1 MYIGKTRRKYYNFL
15 FLLEIL
21 RYIVIFSKLYLE
33 KTIMIQLAIYCI
45 ANRKRGV
52 MMTIEEILAGESKN
66 VEFKENLPEKSIKY
80 MKSVVAFA
88 NGTGGKIIFGIAD
101 KTREV
106 VGFDKEDVFKKMDAI
121 ANAVS
126 DSCEPAIIPDI
137 TLQTVG
143 GKTVIVVEVSEGR
156 QRPYYIKALGR
167 DGGVYVRVAGTTRLA
182 DEYMIKELLF
192 EGSNRYYDQALC
204 TGLNVTDEDID
215 VLCKAMKEQAVKNA
229 RTEEQ
234 KAAIKDVGRQQLRSW
249 GILIERDGK
258 DYPSNAF
265 AILTGNGG
273 LHVATQCGVFK
284 GTTKAVFVD
293 RREYTGPLWEQID
306 EAFQFVLR
314 NIHLGATIVG
324 IYRQDV
330 YEIPPDAIREL
341 IINAMV
347 HRSYLDH
354 GTIQVAVYDNRLE
367 ITSPGKLPMGQTMER
382 MKEGYS
388 KIRNEAL
395 AHAFAYMNLIEHWG
409 SGIPRI
415 IDKVKAA
422 GLREPEFIGG
432 EVDLRINIYRGQ
444 VDGTVDLN
452 DLNNAIKVPDTI
464 DKMPDSGNEVPD
476 KTETVPDTMGKMPD
490 SDNEVPDT
498 TEKMPDSEQEQ
509 QIYKYVLENGSI
521 TTAETVEILD
531 VKHRRARA
539 VLLNMVKDGYL
550 RKEGAARS
558 TIYVKNTEGK

>member
-1 MYIGKTRRKYYNFL
+1 
-15 FLLEIL
+15 
-21 RYIVIFSKLYLE
+21 
-33 KTIMIQLAIYCI
+33 
-45 ANRKRGV
+45 
-52 MMTIEEILAGESKN
+52 MTIEEILAGESKN

-137 TLQTVG
+137 TLQTVD
-143 GKTVIVVEVSEGR
+143 GKTVIVAEISEGR

-167 DGGVYVRVAGTTRLA
+167 ERGVYVRVAGTTRLA
-182 DEYMIKELLF
+182 DEYMIKELML
-192 EGSNRYYDQALC
+192 EGSNRYFDQALC
-204 TGLNVTDEDID
+204 TGLSVTEEEID
-215 VLCKAMKEQAVKNA
+215 TLCKAMKEQAVKNA
-229 RTEEQ
+229 HNEEQ
-234 KAAIKDVGRQQLRSW
+234 KASVKDVGKQQLRSW
-249 GILIERDGK
+249 GILIERG
-258 DYPSNAF
+258 
-265 AILTGNGG
+265 
-273 LHVATQCGVFK
+273 GVFK

-293 RREYTGPLWEQID
+293 RREYTGPLWEQIE

-314 NIHLGATIVG
+314 NIHLGATLVG
-324 IYRQDV
+324 IYRQDI

-341 IINAMV
+341 IINAVV

-367 ITSPGKLPMGQTMER
+367 ITSPGKLPMGQTLER

-395 AHAFAYMNLIEHWG
+395 AHAFSYMNLIEHWG

-415 IDKVKAA
+415 IDKVKSA
-422 GLREPEFIGG
+422 GLQEPEFIGG

-444 VDGTVDLN
+444 N
-452 DLNNAIKVPDTI
+452 DTNNARINAKKTKNGVNDIKNGI
-464 DKMPDSGNEVPD
+464 DGVKISRTKEQVQIEKLLQAIEKNPFATQAYYAEQIGVS
-476 KTETVPDTMGKMPD
+476 KRTV
-490 SDNEVPDT
+490 SRIFV
-498 TEKMPDSEQEQ
+498 SLQ
-509 QIYKYVLENGSI
+509 QNGVLVQNG
-521 TTAETVEILD
+521 T
-531 VKHRRARA
+531 
-539 VLLNMVKDGYL
+539 N
-550 RKEGAARS
+550 RKS
-558 TIYVKNTEGK
+558 NWVIIK

>member
-1 MYIGKTRRKYYNFL
+1 
-15 FLLEIL
+15 
-21 RYIVIFSKLYLE
+21 
-33 KTIMIQLAIYCI
+33 
-45 ANRKRGV
+45 
-52 MMTIEEILAGESKN
+52 MTIEEILAGESKN

-121 ANAVS
+121 ANVVS
-126 DSCEPAIIPDI
+126 DSCEPAIIPNI
-137 TLQTVG
+137 TLQTVD
-143 GKTVIVVEVSEGR
+143 GKTVIVEEVSE
-156 QRPYYIKALGR
+156 
-167 DGGVYVRVAGTTRLA
+167 
-182 DEYMIKELLF
+182 
-192 EGSNRYYDQALC
+192 
-204 TGLNVTDEDID
+204 
-215 VLCKAMKEQAVKNA
+215 
-229 RTEEQ
+229 
-234 KAAIKDVGRQQLRSW
+234 GRQQLRSW
-249 GILIERDGK
+249 GVLIEREGN

-273 LHVATQCGVFK
+273 LHVTTQCGVFK
-284 GTTKAVFVD
+284 GTTKAIFVD
-293 RREYTGPLWEQID
+293 RREYTGPIWEQID

-324 IYRQDV
+324 IDRQDD
-330 YEIPPDAIREL
+330 YDIPPDAIREL

-367 ITSPGKLPMGQTMER
+367 ITSSGKLPMGQTMER
-382 MKEGYS
+382 IKEGYS

-432 EVDLRINIYRGQ
+432 KIDLRINIYRGQ
-444 VDGTVDLN
+444 VDGTIVDLN
-452 DLNNAIKVPDTI
+452 DPNAAVKPPVNRRETA
-464 DKMPDSGNEVPD
+464 DKMPAN
-476 KTETVPDTMGKMPD
+476 
-490 SDNEVPDT
+490 
-498 TEKMPDSEQEQ
+498 EQEQ
-509 QIYKYVLENGSI
+509 QIYKYVSENVGI
-521 TTAETVEILD
+521 TTAQAMKLLGI
-531 VKHRRARA
+531 KQRRAREIL
-539 VLLNMVKDGYL
+539 VKMVENGWLK
-550 RKEGAARS
+550 KEGASRS
-558 TIYVKNTEGK
+558 TIYVKNTEGR

>member
-1 MYIGKTRRKYYNFL
+1 
-15 FLLEIL
+15 
-21 RYIVIFSKLYLE
+21 
-33 KTIMIQLAIYCI
+33 
-45 ANRKRGV
+45 
-52 MMTIEEILAGESKN
+52 MTIEEILAGESKN
-66 VEFKENLPEKSIKY
+66 VEFKESLPEKSIKY

-106 VGFDKEDVFKKMDAI
+106 VGFAKEDVFEKMDAI

-126 DSCEPAIIPDI
+126 DSCEPVIIPDI
-137 TLQTVG
+137 SLQTID
-143 GKTVIVVEVSEGR
+143 GKTVIVVEVS
-156 QRPYYIKALGR
+156 
-167 DGGVYVRVAGTTRLA
+167 
-182 DEYMIKELLF
+182 

-204 TGLNVTDEDID
+204 TGLNITDEDID
-215 VLCKAMKEQAVKNA
+215 ALCNAMKEQAVKNA
-229 RTEEQ
+229 HNEEQ
-234 KAAIKDVGRQQLRSW
+234 KASIKDVGRQQLRSW

-265 AILTGNGG
+265 AILTGNAG

-324 IYRQDV
+324 IYRQDI

-382 MKEGYS
+382 MKEGYL

-444 VDGTVDLN
+444 IDGTVDLKASN
-452 DLNNAIKVPDTI
+452 TAVKLPLNRRETADKVPVT
-464 DKMPDSGNEVPD
+464 
-476 KTETVPDTMGKMPD
+476 
-490 SDNEVPDT
+490 
-498 TEKMPDSEQEQ
+498 EQEQ
-509 QIYKYVLENGSI
+509 QIYKYVSENAGI
-521 TTAETVEILD
+521 TTAQAMKLLGIKQRRTREIL
-531 VKHRRARA
+531 VK
-539 VLLNMVKDGYL
+539 MVEKGWL
-550 RKEGAARS
+550 RKEGASRS
-558 TIYVKNTEGK
+558 TIYVKNTEGR

>member
-1 MYIGKTRRKYYNFL
+1 
-15 FLLEIL
+15 
-21 RYIVIFSKLYLE
+21 
-33 KTIMIQLAIYCI
+33 
-45 ANRKRGV
+45 
-52 MMTIEEILAGESKN
+52 MTIEEILAGESKN

-121 ANAVS
+121 ANVVS
-126 DSCEPAIIPDI
+126 DSCEPAIIPNI
-137 TLQTVG
+137 TLQTVD
-143 GKTVIVVEVSEGR
+143 GKTVIVEEVSE
-156 QRPYYIKALGR
+156 
-167 DGGVYVRVAGTTRLA
+167 
-182 DEYMIKELLF
+182 
-192 EGSNRYYDQALC
+192 
-204 TGLNVTDEDID
+204 
-215 VLCKAMKEQAVKNA
+215 
-229 RTEEQ
+229 
-234 KAAIKDVGRQQLRSW
+234 GRQQLRSW
-249 GILIERDGK
+249 GVLIEREGK

-273 LHVATQCGVFK
+273 LHVTTQCGVFK
-284 GTTKAVFVD
+284 GTTKAIFVD
-293 RREYTGPLWEQID
+293 RREYTGPIWEQID

-324 IYRQDV
+324 IYRQDI

-415 IDKVKAA
+415 IYKVKAA

-432 EVDLRINIYRGQ
+432 KIDLRINIYRGQ
-444 VDGTVDLN
+444 VDGTIVDLN
-452 DLNNAIKVPDTI
+452 DPNAAVKPPVNRRETA
-464 DKMPDSGNEVPD
+464 DKMPAN
-476 KTETVPDTMGKMPD
+476 
-490 SDNEVPDT
+490 
-498 TEKMPDSEQEQ
+498 EQEQ
-509 QIYKYVLENGSI
+509 QIYKYVSENVGI
-521 TTAETVEILD
+521 TTAQAMKLLGI
-531 VKHRRARA
+531 KQRRAREIL
-539 VLLNMVKDGYL
+539 VKMVENGWLK
-550 RKEGAARS
+550 KEGASRS
-558 TIYVKNTEGK
+558 TIYVKNTEGR

>member
-1 MYIGKTRRKYYNFL
+1 
-15 FLLEIL
+15 
-21 RYIVIFSKLYLE
+21 
-33 KTIMIQLAIYCI
+33 
-45 ANRKRGV
+45 
-52 MMTIEEILAGESKN
+52 MTIGEILAGESKN

-106 VGFDKEDVFKKMDAI
+106 VGFNEEDVFKTMDAI

-137 TLQTVG
+137 TLRTIED
-143 GKTVIVVEVSEGR
+143 KTVIVVEIFEGR

-182 DEYMIKELLF
+182 DEYMIKELMF
-192 EGSNRYYDQALC
+192 EGSNRYFDQALC
-204 TGLNVTDEDID
+204 TGLSISDEDID
-215 VLCKAMKEQAVKNA
+215 ALCKAMREQAIKNA
-229 RTEEQ
+229 HNEEQ
-234 KAAIKDVGRQQLRSW
+234 KASVKEVGRQQLRSW
-249 GILIERDGK
+249 GVLIERDGK
-258 DYPSNAF
+258 DYPSNAY
-265 AILTGNGG
+265 AILTGCGA

-284 GTTKAVFVD
+284 GSTKEVFVD
-293 RREYTGPLWEQID
+293 RREYTGPIWEQIE

-341 IINAMV
+341 IINAAV

-354 GTIQVAVYDNRLE
+354 GNIQVAVYDNRLE
-367 ITSPGKLPMGQTMER
+367 ITSPGKLPMGQTLER

-388 KIRNEAL
+388 QIRNEAL
-395 AHAFAYMNLIEHWG
+395 AYAFSYMNLIEHWG

-415 IDKVKAA
+415 IGKVKAA

-444 VDGTVDLN
+444 INATVDLN
-452 DLNNAIKVPDTI
+452 DLDNTDKMPDHAGKVPESADKMPDNTEKVPDTI
-464 DKMPDSGNEVPD
+464 ENLPEN
-476 KTETVPDTMGKMPD
+476 
-490 SDNEVPDT
+490 
-498 TEKMPDSEQEQ
+498 EQEQ

-521 TTAETVEILD
+521 TTAKAMKLLG
-531 VKHRRARA
+531 VKQRRARI
-539 VLLNMVKDGYL
+539 VLFNMVESAYL
-550 RKEGAARS
+550 RKKGAARS
-558 TIYVKNTEGK
+558 TIYVKNIEGR

>member
-1 MYIGKTRRKYYNFL
+1 
-15 FLLEIL
+15 
-21 RYIVIFSKLYLE
+21 
-33 KTIMIQLAIYCI
+33 
-45 ANRKRGV
+45 
-52 MMTIEEILAGESKN
+52 MTIEEILAGESKN
-66 VEFKENLPEKSIKY
+66 IEFKETLPEKSIKY

-121 ANAVS
+121 ANVVS
-126 DSCEPAIIPDI
+126 DSCEPAIIPNI
-137 TLQTVG
+137 TLQTVD
-143 GKTVIVVEVSEGR
+143 GKTVIVEEVSE
-156 QRPYYIKALGR
+156 
-167 DGGVYVRVAGTTRLA
+167 
-182 DEYMIKELLF
+182 
-192 EGSNRYYDQALC
+192 
-204 TGLNVTDEDID
+204 
-215 VLCKAMKEQAVKNA
+215 
-229 RTEEQ
+229 
-234 KAAIKDVGRQQLRSW
+234 GRQQLRSW
-249 GILIERDGK
+249 GVLIEREGK

-273 LHVATQCGVFK
+273 LHVTTQCGVFK
-284 GTTKAVFVD
+284 GTTKAIFVD
-293 RREYTGPLWEQID
+293 RREYTGPIWEQID

-324 IYRQDV
+324 IYRQDI

-382 MKEGYS
+382 IKEGYS

-422 GLREPEFIGG
+422 GLRGPEFIGG
-432 EVDLRINIYRGQ
+432 KIDLRINIYRGQ
-444 VDGTVDLN
+444 VDGTIVDLN
-452 DLNNAIKVPDTI
+452 DPNAAVKPPVNRRETA
-464 DKMPDSGNEVPD
+464 DKMPAN
-476 KTETVPDTMGKMPD
+476 
-490 SDNEVPDT
+490 
-498 TEKMPDSEQEQ
+498 EQEQ
-509 QIYKYVLENGSI
+509 QIYKYVSENVGI
-521 TTAETVEILD
+521 TTAQTMKLLGI
-531 VKHRRARA
+531 KQRRAREIL
-539 VLLNMVKDGYL
+539 VKMVENGWLK
-550 RKEGAARS
+550 KEGASRS
-558 TIYVKNTEGK
+558 TIYVKNTEGR

>member
-1 MYIGKTRRKYYNFL
+1 
-15 FLLEIL
+15 
-21 RYIVIFSKLYLE
+21 
-33 KTIMIQLAIYCI
+33 
-45 ANRKRGV
+45 
-52 MMTIEEILAGESKN
+52 MTIEEILAGESKN

-106 VGFDKEDVFKKMDAI
+106 VGFDQEDVFKKMDAI

-126 DSCEPAIIPDI
+126 DSCEPTIIPDI
-137 TLQTVG
+137 TLQTVA
-143 GKTVIVVEVSEGR
+143 GKTVIVVDVSEGR

-167 DGGVYVRVAGTTRLA
+167 DGGVYVRVAGTTRIA
-182 DEYMIKELLF
+182 DEYMVKELLF

-204 TGLNVTDEDID
+204 TGLNVTGEDID
-215 VLCKAMKEQAVKNA
+215 ALCKAMKEQAVKNA

-234 KAAIKDVGRQQLRSW
+234 KASIKDVGRQQLRSW
-249 GILIERDGK
+249 GVLIERDGK

-314 NIHLGATIVG
+314 NI
-324 IYRQDV
+324 
-330 YEIPPDAIREL
+330 
-341 IINAMV
+341 V

-452 DLNNAIKVPDTI
+452 NAIKVPDTI
-464 DKMPDSGNEVPD
+464 GKMPDSGNKVPDKTEIVPDNMKKMPDSGNEVPD
-476 KTETVPDTMGKMPD
+476 
-490 SDNEVPDT
+490 T
-498 TEKMPDSEQEQ
+498 TEKIPDSEREQ

-558 TIYVKNTEGK
+558 TIYVKNTEGR

>member
-1 MYIGKTRRKYYNFL
+1 
-15 FLLEIL
+15 
-21 RYIVIFSKLYLE
+21 
-33 KTIMIQLAIYCI
+33 
-45 ANRKRGV
+45 
-52 MMTIEEILAGESKN
+52 MTIEEILLGESKN

-137 TLQTVG
+137 TLQTVD

-204 TGLNVTDEDID
+204 TGLNITDKDID
-215 VLCKAMKEQAVKNA
+215 ALCKAMKEQAVRNA
-229 RTEEQ
+229 CTEEQ
-234 KAAIKDVGRQQLRSW
+234 KASIKDVGRQQLRSW
-249 GILIERDGK
+249 GILIEREGK
-258 DYPSNAF
+258 DYPSN
-265 AILTGNGG
+265 
-273 LHVATQCGVFK
+273 
-284 GTTKAVFVD
+284 
-293 RREYTGPLWEQID
+293 
-306 EAFQFVLR
+306 
-314 NIHLGATIVG
+314 
-324 IYRQDV
+324 
-330 YEIPPDAIREL
+330 
-341 IINAMV
+341 
-347 HRSYLDH
+347 
-354 GTIQVAVYDNRLE
+354 
-367 ITSPGKLPMGQTMER
+367 
-382 MKEGYS
+382 
-388 KIRNEAL
+388 
-395 AHAFAYMNLIEHWG
+395 AFAYMNLIEHWG

-422 GLREPEFIGG
+422 GLQEPEFIGG

-452 DLNNAIKVPDTI
+452 NAIKVPDTI
-464 DKMPDSGNEVPD
+464 GEMPDKTETVPDTMKKMPDSGNEVPD
-476 KTETVPDTMGKMPD
+476 TI
-490 SDNEVPDT
+490 
-498 TEKMPDSEQEQ
+498 EKMPDSEQEQ

-558 TIYVKNTEGK
+558 TIYVKNTEGR